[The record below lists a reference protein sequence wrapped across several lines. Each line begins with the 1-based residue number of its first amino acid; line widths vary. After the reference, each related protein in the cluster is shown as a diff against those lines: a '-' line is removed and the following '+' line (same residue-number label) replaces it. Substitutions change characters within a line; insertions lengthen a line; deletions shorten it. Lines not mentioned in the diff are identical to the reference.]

1 MDSEP
6 TYTVFIRLPFPRG
19 DFIDP
24 PPVNWDAAKDEALW
38 NILSGVSKGEIDWD
52 AIAIEFDVTV
62 DFLLQQVTYL
72 TERHAA
78 QVRAQMRKLTAAKGS
93 AAPSPVPPSDSTAAM
108 AAEMRRT
115 GSGGGFLLG
124 HARAPSSLS
133 IRRDAQASRNET
145 LSVTGSSTVA
155 TGKSFFVKPPPSR
168 TSQAAVAG
176 TAGTGSAVQRRT
188 GANTP
193 RQTLDQPRRRL
204 SSLGMPTTPTV
215 AAMRTARHLQED
227 EDTESPGP
235 ADSSSESSSESS
247 SPAQSRIIRRPPRF
261 SAPSGGGK
269 TGDGQESP
277 DEEDVEPAFLP
288 QEARSEQ
295 YSDPGATLRGEPS
308 GGRRPPRGQSTKDRI
323 GSITQSNTSD
333 SSTGSAAVVNRSPAG
348 DDRFYRTPIS
358 PRRTAELSGRAG
370 SSAKGKGYSRD
381 GSDGGTPSMGSSF
394 SDLDDASVTQSALE
408 EALASNMQD
417 GTIGSRMSTIGQA
430 FRSRYL
436 PQSTRPAEK
445 K

>member
-1 MDSEP
+1 MESEP

-19 DFIDP
+19 DFVDP
-24 PPVNWDAAKDEALW
+24 PPVNWDSAKDEALW

-52 AIAIEFDVTV
+52 AIAVEFDVTV

-93 AAPSPVPPSDSTAAM
+93 AAPSPVPPSDLAAVTASD
-108 AAEMRRT
+108 MRRT
-115 GSGGGFLLG
+115 GSGAGAALG
-124 HARAPSSLS
+124 QARAPSSLS
-133 IRRDAQASRNET
+133 IRRDVQTPRSDPV
-145 LSVTGSSTVA
+145 SVAGSTTTAGKAPFAKQPA
-155 TGKSFFVKPPPSR
+155 TR
-168 TSQAAVAG
+168 TSPG
-176 TAGTGSAVQRRT
+176 GTGPGSMGPAPQRKT

-193 RQTLDQPRRRL
+193 RQPLDPPRKRL
-204 SSLGMPTTPTV
+204 SSLGMPTTPT
-215 AAMRTARHLQED
+215 AATMRTARQFRDD

-277 DEEDVEPAFLP
+277 EDEDVEPAFLP

-295 YSDPGATLRGEPS
+295 YSDPGATLRGEPHS
-308 GGRRPPRGQSTKDRI
+308 SRRPVRSQSTKDRI

-333 SSTGSAAVVNRSPAG
+333 SSTGSAALINKSPVR
-348 DDRFYRTPIS
+348 DERFYRTPVS

-370 SSAKGKGYSRD
+370 SNSKGKGYSRD

-436 PQSTRPAEK
+436 PHTTRSTEK